1 MPAQERRPA
10 RSRIVIVV
18 LAVCALVVLSALG
31 YLALALHYESLKPN
45 PKTDRLAAMLAELP
59 PCPPA
64 ESAWYAYMD
73 AMHPRHLGE
82 DETSETNMTRTE
94 FVIDKALRTRLEDS
108 WCPVHDGIFWSVYH
122 TAEAAQTSREAVAS
136 GAAGELMTIMLE
148 RFAPTRA
155 ALVEASKVPVFGVRA
170 PTRSDTRSVAF
181 LGDGFISFYP
191 EFPEAEIGLAETR
204 WLRNIAGVLE
214 FDATHALSNGDAERA
229 LVDIETIARMARHA
243 DEVRSQIGQLQSLAL
258 RAKVWG
264 LIGAGVSRQPA
275 LWSDAQLARLEA
287 ALASLDARGHELDLA
302 WEEAYFEAVA
312 SRYYSDD
319 GAGDGVLR
327 FKAVLTPMRDE
338 SLKQPS
344 PYWGTAVTLMTPWY
358 VWRAPSRAE
367 LTRDFEGHLDSM
379 RARMA
384 MPLWKRQRPTS
395 ERFIEELTS
404 QPLRSVSDPVG
415 VLVFSRLD
423 RAIDTFAWTAHRD
436 GARLALVIERFRRK
450 LGRMPETLEELLAF
464 AREQKLEGPPA
475 PWGLAPLTTDT
486 QSGKPYR
493 LEIVAAE
500 DGSPSQRV
508 EIWSDGPQDPELA
521 DELWTTEKGFRVVPP
536 HPRSWEQE

>member
-1 MPAQERRPA
+1 MPDRETRPT
-10 RSRIVIVV
+10 RPRIAII
-18 LAVCALVVLSALG
+18 ASAFCALVFVAALG
-31 YLALALHYESLKPN
+31 YVTLALRYESLKPN
-45 PKTDRLAAMLAELP
+45 PKTDRFAAMLAELP

-64 ESAWYAYMD
+64 ESAWHAYMD
-73 AMHPRHLGE
+73 AMHPRHLGD

-94 FVIDKALRTRLEDS
+94 FVIDKALRTRLQDS
-108 WCPVHDGIFWSVYH
+108 WCVVHDGTFWSVYQ
-122 TAEAAQTSREAVAS
+122 TAETAQTLREAVAS
-136 GAAGELMTIMLE
+136 GAAGELMTVMLE
-148 RFAPTRA
+148 RFAPARA
-155 ALVEASKVPVFGVRA
+155 ALVEASKVPVFGVRT
-170 PTRSDTRSVAF
+170 PTRSDARSVAF
-181 LGDGFISFYP
+181 LGDGLISYYP
-191 EFPEAEIGLAETR
+191 DFPEAEIGLSETR
-204 WLRNIAGVLE
+204 WLRNIAGVLDL
-214 FDATHALSNGDAERA
+214 DATHALSNGDAERA

-258 RAKVWG
+258 KAKVWG

-287 ALASLDARGHELDLA
+287 ALASTDAWDHELDLA
-302 WEEAYFEAVA
+302 WEEAYLEAAA

-319 GAGDGVLR
+319 GAGDGVLI
-327 FKAVLTPMRDE
+327 FKAVMR
-338 SLKQPS
+338 SLRDTRNEQS
-344 PYWGTAVTLMTPWY
+344 DPYWDMAVTLMTPWY

-367 LTRDFEGHLDSM
+367 LARDFEAHLDSM
-379 RARMA
+379 RSRMA
-384 MPLWKRQRPTS
+384 MPLWKRQRSTS

-404 QPLRSVSDPVG
+404 QPLRPISDPVG

-423 RAIDTFAWTAHRD
+423 RSIDTFAWTAHRD

-450 LGRMPETLEELLAF
+450 LGRLPETMDELLAF

-486 QSGKPYR
+486 QSGEPYR
-493 LEIVAAE
+493 LEIVATE
-500 DGSPSQRV
+500 DGSQRV

-536 HPRSWEQE
+536 HPRPWERE